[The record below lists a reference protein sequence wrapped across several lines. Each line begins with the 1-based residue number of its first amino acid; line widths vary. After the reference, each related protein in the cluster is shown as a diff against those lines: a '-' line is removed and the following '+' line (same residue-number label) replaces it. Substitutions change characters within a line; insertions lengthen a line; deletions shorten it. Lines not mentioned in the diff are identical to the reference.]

1 MNYEFNSPIT
11 CRGNLEGQR
20 GTATLTAVLILALLG
35 VFTAAAMSR
44 VTTGQSIMNNDIG
57 NSKAFYAAQASLEEM
72 TRNFDNIF
80 TFHLTPS
87 RADLT
92 AVQNATPGI
101 PGFNYNQLVTQTS
114 TSGTQVVIASGPY
127 AGLTSLRDNWR
138 LDATATSWNGPQVH
152 LTREFYN
159 HKIPIFQFGIFYN
172 RDLAIH
178 PGPVMYFSG
187 RVHSNAN
194 LFVMAGNGI
203 TFTSRVTAVGEVI
216 RDWNRNGMTLSQGG
230 WNGAVNINDP
240 TGTAQTLLPASGGT
254 TYGSVIPGSGTGI
267 LAGNPLNPDPGMAP
281 NNDSKYTQW
290 FSSNDSGIFG
300 GNLQA
305 HVPLLQLPIQ
315 IGVGLDPIE
324 LIKRGINAT
333 DYQAAILGQTPDQTI
348 TTLSRY
354 CNKPGIRVSLSD
366 TQAELPGSTGGVR
379 LDGASDGLGGDSDA
393 DGSRGYKPQAMTDG
407 YQAIR
412 INGFRL
418 YSGQNYPNNGNG
430 GTGANIPANRQTWIK
445 VELVTSDSSQNIVTT
460 DVTKDFLSMGMT
472 DVAPDLLDPNAK
484 PLGDS
489 RAILKIQRYEIPGAP
504 ARVADVNVADGTSP
518 NTLTGAQAASG
529 PPGVA
534 LPSFTGLA
542 PTTANYVYSPPG
554 SGKYIA
560 VGPFN
565 VYTYQPTSGTVGQFS
580 YVSMTNNNY
589 TTTLAGSPSS
599 TTLNGYSV
607 LTNLHSA
614 ADGTLSYFN
623 GATLSQLSSKLG
635 YNVWGTNA
643 QAYGTATALPV
654 SVNGFTSAP
663 AYPNGYNLSN
673 TVVPPSFKITIV
685 GAAGNTFTL
694 SFGGQTTAAIAF
706 STTPATMQSNIQTA
720 VAALTSLG
728 SSAGE
733 RASNFLIGGISGA
746 GTTASPY
753 VVTMYFSNP
762 SLATNALTN
771 SAEKDSSGNLSGSVS
786 IAYSAGNMAPA
797 SIEGVAHG
805 RVAQINAATART
817 ETVVPFPI
825 EIFNPRE
832 GVYSGDMTFD
842 PTGATTN
849 PNWYSL
855 YANGSADKTKNGGTV
870 PTWAGSDLP
879 VAGVMSLIDVDVT
892 NLKSF
897 LMGADPTKPG
907 AWDGLFANGLA
918 STQIP
923 TNPGWILYVSDRR
936 GDRDDDG
943 EYDMEDIYGPV
954 DGTLQA
960 GEDANLN
967 GRLDVDIQG
976 TLSPNP
982 FGLASNSPGSEAVS
996 FATSVPTDIAAFF
1009 DHQYFRRG
1017 VRLINGSQLPGDEFN
1032 GFTLATENPAY
1043 TLGNYNATGIAA
1055 GPINNVP
1062 TPPSSYIP
1070 AWDSTGKNTPANT
1083 ATTQVPAS
1091 IAADGVWIL
1100 SVVWKD
1106 GGSFRWP
1113 MNSGSRTTANNPAG
1127 NSMETAVRTAFFMGS
1142 TQGSILAKP
1151 NQGGGD
1157 ACLDGGVHNFPR
1169 FLESWNTRLNYCGS
1183 LINPFY
1189 SRQAVGAHKTGG
1201 PVYGPPTRNW
1211 TFDSSFLDITR
1222 CPPGTPLFQ
1231 FVQTTGFRQTTRQET

>member
-1 MNYEFNSPIT
+1 MNYEFNSPIS
-11 CRGNLEGQR
+11 CSGNLEGQR

-35 VFTAAAMSR
+35 VFTAAALSR
-44 VTTGQSIMNNDIG
+44 VTTGQAIMNNDMG

-80 TFHLTPS
+80 TFHLKPS
-87 RADLT
+87 PTDIT
-92 AVQNATPGI
+92 AVQNAKPGI
-101 PGFNYNQLVTQTS
+101 PNFNYSQTVTQTS

-138 LDATATSWNGPQVH
+138 LDATASSWNGAQVH

-194 LFVMAGNGI
+194 LFVMAGGGI
-203 TFTSRVTAVGEVI
+203 NFTSRVTAVGEVI
-216 RDWNRNGMTLSQGG
+216 RDWNRNGMTLAQGG

-254 TYGSVIPGSGTGI
+254 TYGSVIPGTGTGI
-267 LAGNPLNPDPGMAP
+267 LKGNPLNPDPGMAP
-281 NNDSKYTQW
+281 NNNAQYAQW
-290 FSSNDSGIFG
+290 FSANDSGLFG

-315 IGVGLDPIE
+315 IGAGLDIIE
-324 LIKRGINAT
+324 LIKRGINAN
-333 DYQAAILGQTPDQTI
+333 DYQAAVLGQKPDATI
-348 TTLSRY
+348 TQLSRY

-366 TQAELPGSTGGVR
+366 MQAELPGGTGGVR

-407 YQAIR
+407 YQATR

-418 YSGQNYPNNGNG
+418 YTGPNYPDNGNG

-472 DVAPDLLDPNAK
+472 DVAPDLVDPNAN
-484 PLGDS
+484 PLGDA
-489 RAILKIQRYEIPGAP
+489 RAILKIQRYEIPGLP

-518 NTLTGAQAASG
+518 NTLTGAQANSA
-529 PPGVA
+529 PPWVTLPAVA
-534 LPSFTGLA
+534 GLA
-542 PTTANYVYSPPG
+542 PTTANYIYSPPG

-565 VYTYQPTSGTVGQFS
+565 VFTYQPASGTVGSFS

-589 TTTLAGSPSS
+589 TTSMAGNPGS

-607 LTNLHSA
+607 LTNLHSNPN
-614 ADGTLSYFN
+614 GTLSYFN

-635 YNVWGTNA
+635 YNIWGSNA
-643 QAYGTATALPV
+643 LAYGTTTTLPV
-654 SVNGFTSAP
+654 NVSGFTSAP
-663 AYPNGYNLSN
+663 AYPGGYSLSN
-673 TVVPPSFKITIV
+673 SVVPPSFSISIV
-685 GAAGNTFTL
+685 GAAGNTFKLT
-694 SFGGQTTAAIAF
+694 FGGQTTAAISWAA
-706 STTPATMQSNIQTA
+706 TAATMQANIQTA

-728 SSAGE
+728 ATAAE
-733 RASNFLIGGISGA
+733 RATNFLIGNVTGS

-753 VVTMYFSNP
+753 VIPIYFSSP
-762 SLATNALTN
+762 TLADTALTN
-771 SAEKDSSGNLSGSVS
+771 TQELNSAGQPSGSVS
-786 IAYSAGNMAPA
+786 IAYSAGNLWSAP
-797 SIEGVAHG
+797 IETTAFGQN
-805 RVAQINAATART
+805 AQINAATART

-825 EIFNPRE
+825 EVFNPRE
-832 GVYSGDMTFD
+832 GVYSGDMTFS
-842 PTGATTN
+842 TGATAN
-849 PNWYSL
+849 PNWYTL
-855 YANGSADKTKNGGTV
+855 YANGSADKAANGNVV

-879 VAGVMSLIDVDVT
+879 VAGVMSLIDVDVA
-892 NLKSF
+892 NLKTF

-907 AWDGLFANGLA
+907 VWDGLFKNGLTSA
-918 STQIP
+918 QVA

-954 DGTLQA
+954 DGNLQA

-967 GRLDVDIQG
+967 GQLDVDIQG

-982 FGLASNSPGSEAVS
+982 FGLANNSPGSEAVS

-1043 TLGNYNATGIAA
+1043 TLGNYNATGVTA

-1062 TPPSSYIP
+1062 TPPASYIP
-1070 AWDSTGKNTPANT
+1070 AWDSNGKNTPTNT
-1083 ATTQVPAS
+1083 PTTQVPAS

-1100 SVVWKD
+1100 SVNWQD
-1106 GGSFRWP
+1106 GNSFRWP
-1113 MNSGSRTTANNPAG
+1113 MNAG
-1127 NSMETAVRTAFFMGS
+1127 NRTVQTTPGGQAMLTAVRTAFFMGS

-1169 FLESWNTRLNYCGS
+1169 FLESWNTRLDYCGS

-1189 SRQAVGAHKTGG
+1189 SRQAIGAHKTGG

-1231 FVQTTGFRQTTRQET
+1231 FVQTTGFRQTTRQES